1 MPNAKDRVIIDT
13 NLWISFLLTKDF
25 SKFDRILSEELLTL
39 LFSEELLEEFLEVA
53 KRPKFRKYFSIPDL
67 HELLT
72 QIKDRAEF
80 IIVNSVTKI
89 CRDPKDN
96 YLLSLAKNG
105 KATHLITGDKDIL
118 DIKMFGKTKI
128 LTLTDYLADK

>member
-1 MPNAKDRVIIDT
+1 M
-13 NLWISFLLTKDF
+13 
-25 SKFDRILSEELLTL
+25 
-39 LFSEELLEEFLEVA
+39 
-53 KRPKFRKYFSIPDL
+53 PDL

-80 IIVNSVTKI
+80 IIVNSVTNI

-128 LTLTDYLADK
+128 LTLTAYLADK

>member
-39 LFSEELLEEFLEVA
+39 LFSDELLEEFLEVA
-53 KRPKFRKYFSIPDL
+53 KRPKFRKYFSMPDL

-80 IIVNSVTKI
+80 IIVNSQVISSPVNLKESPPP
-89 CRDPKDN
+89 CREYAAWPSAVE
-96 YLLSLAKNG
+96 YL
-105 KATHLITGDKDIL
+105 
-118 DIKMFGKTKI
+118 
-128 LTLTDYLADK
+128 